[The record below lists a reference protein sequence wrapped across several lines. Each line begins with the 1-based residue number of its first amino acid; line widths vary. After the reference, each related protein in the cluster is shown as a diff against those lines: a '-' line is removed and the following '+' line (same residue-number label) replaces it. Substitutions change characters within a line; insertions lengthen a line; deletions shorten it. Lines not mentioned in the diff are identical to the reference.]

1 MKKIFFI
8 SLFTSLFQWSNA
20 QVVLNAES
28 GNRNIDAANC
38 WTFGGVTYTNT
49 SIRIS
54 GNWSMQSGQAT
65 SNSPTAFWIKSP
77 WVRNLGSELS
87 IKLRL
92 SAANGTTR
100 GIIVSYI
107 NVNNQNTST
116 YEGSINP
123 FFTYAWP
130 TINTNIVQLTI
141 PVPSEIQNSQV
152 PIKIMI
158 SFIGQGGS
166 SRIIS
171 DDIIIPGTYAADP
184 AMGCIPNNIITDTD
198 GDGVADNDD
207 AFPNDP
213 TRAFRNFSP
222 AANTF
227 GTFAFEDLWPALGD
241 YDFNDLV
248 VDYQMEYATNAEN
261 QMVDLKFKLYIRA
274 IGASIPSGFGISFE
288 NIPANRVA
296 SVTGMKLF
304 EGYINLA
311 ANGLEAGHSN
321 AVIIPFDNA
330 IKCVNWGSQPTF
342 NTTPG
347 YQPGTSDTIVI
358 TILFNQP
365 VPVARIQIG
374 GQEPTVTTKSFV
386 GPPTITVNPFLIKG
400 KIRGQEI
407 HLPGMPPTVLANPQL
422 FGTIDDDTKPAQSRY
437 YVTKSNL
444 PWAIHLPVKFDYPTE
459 KTDILKAYKKLADWA
474 QSNGEL
480 FTDWY
485 LNLPGYR
492 DAQHLF

>member
-1 MKKIFFI
+1 MKRILLVAF
-8 SLFTSLFQWSNA
+8 LASLFQKA
-20 QVVLNAES
+20 HTQVVLNAES

-38 WTFGGVTYTNT
+38 WVFGGVTYTNAST
-49 SIRIS
+49 RIS
-54 GNWSMQSGQAT
+54 GNWSMQTGQAST
-65 SNSPTAFWIKSP
+65 MSPTAFWIKSP
-77 WVRNLGSELS
+77 WVRNLGSQLS

-100 GIIVSYI
+100 GIYVSYI
-107 NVNNQNTST
+107 PVNKQNTSN

-123 FFTYAWP
+123 FYTYAWP
-130 TINTNIVQLTI
+130 SINTNIVELTI
-141 PVPSEIQNSQV
+141 SIPTEIQNSQEPV
-152 PIKIMI
+152 KFLI
-158 SFIGQGGS
+158 SFIGTGGN
-166 SRIIS
+166 SRIIA
-171 DDIIIPGTYAADP
+171 DDFIIPGTYAADP
-184 AMGCIPNNIITDTD
+184 ANGCIPNNVITDTD

-207 AFPNDP
+207 DFPNDP

-227 GTFAFEDLWPALGD
+227 GTFAYEDLWPALGD

-248 VDYQMEYATNAEN
+248 VDYQMEYATNADN
-261 QMVDLKFKLYIRA
+261 LMVDLKIKLYIRA
-274 IGASIPSGFGISFE
+274 IGASIPSGFGISFD
-288 NIPANRVA
+288 NISASSVA
-296 SVTGMKLF
+296 SVTGMRLF
-304 EGYINLA
+304 DGYINIA
-311 ANGLEAGHSN
+311 ANGLEAGHDN
-321 AVIIPFDNA
+321 VVIIPFDNA

-347 YQPGTSDTIVI
+347 YQPGTSDTITI

-374 GQEPTVTTKSFV
+374 GQEPAVTTKSVV
-386 GPPTITVNPFLIKG
+386 GPPTVTVNPFMIKG

-407 HLPGMPPTVLANPQL
+407 HLPGMPPTALANTQL
-422 FGTIDDDTKPAQSRY
+422 FGTIDDDTNPGQGRY
-437 YVTKSNL
+437 YVTKNNL

-492 DAQHLF
+492 DDKHLF

>member
-1 MKKIFFI
+1 M
-8 SLFTSLFQWSNA
+8 
-20 QVVLNAES
+20 
-28 GNRNIDAANC
+28 
-38 WTFGGVTYTNT
+38 
-49 SIRIS
+49 
-54 GNWSMQSGQAT
+54 
-65 SNSPTAFWIKSP
+65 
-77 WVRNLGSELS
+77 
-87 IKLRL
+87 
-92 SAANGTTR
+92 
-100 GIIVSYI
+100 SYI
-107 NVNNQNTST
+107 SVDPQNTGT
-116 YEGSINP
+116 YEGSITP
-123 FFTYAWP
+123 FYTYVWP
-130 TINTNIVQLTI
+130 SVNTDIVELTI
-141 PVPSEIQNSQV
+141 PIPSEIQNSEV
-152 PIKIMI
+152 PVKFMV
-158 SFIGQGGS
+158 SFIGQGGN

-171 DDIIIPGTYAADP
+171 DDFIIPGTYAADP
-184 AMGCIPNNIITDTD
+184 AMDCIPAYLITDTD
-198 GDGVADNDD
+198 QNGVADIDD
-207 AFPNDP
+207 DFPTDP

-248 VDYQMEYATNAEN
+248 VDYQLEYATNADN
-261 QMVDLKFKLYIRA
+261 LMVDLKAKLYIRA

-304 EGYINLA
+304 DGYINLA

-330 IKCVNWGSQPTF
+330 IKGVNRGSQPTF

-347 YQPGTSDTIVI
+347 FQPGTSDTFII
-358 TILFNQP
+358 TILFNEP
-365 VPVARIQIG
+365 ILVARIQIG
-374 GQEPTVTTKSFV
+374 GQEPIVSTKSVV

-407 HLPGMPPTVLANPQL
+407 HLPGMPPTALANSEL
-422 FGTIDDDTKPAQSRY
+422 FGTIDDDTKPSEDRF

-459 KTDILKAYKKLADWA
+459 KTDILKAYKKLAGWA

-492 DAQHLF
+492 DSTYIF